1 MENIIFRF
9 VLEEKKEVACNACEE
24 SKMEEFSELFD
35 GEKRLDP
42 ELNSEFFPFH
52 SVTFRGK
59 YFSIFVFP
67 PVERAP
73 VVKIEKF
80 NKILPR
86 DYLPRVD
93 RVTKSEF
100 FLPFPYPRKIFLYFL
115 FFSKGTSVSVKKK
128 RKKKHF
134 KNRRESKNWKK
145 KKFCFPTDTSTY
157 IESRLE
163 SLKKKPEEEFN
174 DEIKIKIEIF
184 FSTTL

>member
-1 MENIIFRF
+1 MLAKNRRWKNLANYLTGRNGWIRNWIRNFFPSTPLRSVENIFRF
-9 VLEEKKEVACNACEE
+9 L
-24 SKMEEFSELFD
+24 
-35 GEKRLDP
+35 
-42 ELNSEFFPFH
+42 
-52 SVTFRGK
+52 
-59 YFSIFVFP
+59 
-67 PVERAP
+67 
-73 VVKIEKF
+73 
-80 NKILPR
+80 
-86 DYLPRVD
+86 
-93 RVTKSEF
+93 F
-100 FLPFPYPRKIFLYFL
+100 FLQLNELQLWRLKNLTKFCRGIIFLVSIVLRYKVGIFSSIPLSTENISL
-115 FFSKGTSVSVKKK
+115 FSLLLERNFSKGKKK

>member
-9 VLEEKKEVACNACEE
+9 VLEEKKEVARNACVE

-93 RVTKSEF
+93 RVTLQSRNF
-100 FLPFPYPRKIFLYFL
+100 FFHSPIHGKYFSIFP
-115 FFSKGTSVSVKKK
+115 SS
-128 RKKKHF
+128 
-134 KNRRESKNWKK
+134 RRE
-145 KKFCFPTDTSTY
+145 
-157 IESRLE
+157 LQ
-163 SLKKKPEEEFN
+163 
-174 DEIKIKIEIF
+174 
-184 FSTTL
+184 

>member
-9 VLEEKKEVACNACEE
+9 VLEEKKKVACNACEE

-100 FLPFPYPRKIFLYFL
+100 FLPFLYPRKIFLYFP

-128 RKKKHF
+128 KRKK
-134 KNRRESKNWKK
+134 N
-145 KKFCFPTDTSTY
+145 TSR
-157 IESRLE
+157 IDESR
-163 SLKKKPEEEFN
+163 
-174 DEIKIKIEIF
+174 KIGKRRNF
-184 FSTTL
+184 VFLQTHPRTSSQDWNL